1 MSLHTEM
8 KRRPA
13 NWLFSKTLFFFKNG
27 SIEIRIAKFNDGLS
41 EKKNNLVFHL
51 DGRGFA
57 GSSTERFNE
66 LHDPLSLCSEVML
79 FYDNFCI

>member
-8 KRRPA
+8 KCRPA

-41 EKKNNLVFHL
+41 EKKKKLGISF
-51 DGRGFA
+51 GW
-57 GSSTERFNE
+57 TW
-66 LHDPLSLCSEVML
+66 
-79 FYDNFCI
+79 FCRK